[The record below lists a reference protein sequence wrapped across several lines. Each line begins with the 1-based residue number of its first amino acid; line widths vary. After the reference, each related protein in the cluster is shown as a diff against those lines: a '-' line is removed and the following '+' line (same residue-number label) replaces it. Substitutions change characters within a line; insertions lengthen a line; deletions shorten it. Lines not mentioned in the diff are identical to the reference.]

1 VTGAIAV
8 IPRGGRVVA
17 VLGIVLVALSMRNAV
32 AVVSPVFGAISDD
45 LGFDPVV
52 LSFIGA
58 APPLGFA
65 LAGLVVP
72 RLTRRWG
79 LEATLLAALGA
90 ILIGEGVRALAGE
103 EIVLVSATM
112 LTMLGIGGANVLLPP
127 LVRRYFPERIG
138 LFTSLYL
145 VLMGVGASVPA
156 FSAVHLT
163 EVAGWRVAIGVWV
176 VIPLLALGPW
186 LSMLRTPRPPRVE
199 ERRPE
204 GDASRNL
211 SAANPGFETRAADA
225 ARSSTREAGASRRHV
240 AASPTVWAITAALGL
255 SSISIYVAMG
265 YLPAMLT
272 SAGVD
277 AATAGAS
284 LGIAVALGIPE
295 ALLVPL
301 LASRRAA
308 VLPMIVTAGLCAV
321 GGWGGLLFAPAA
333 APLLWGLLVGLVPI
347 TFPLSLLLVNTR
359 TRSHRVTVSVS
370 AFVQGVAYIVAGT
383 LAFAVGLLHDATGS
397 WTAPMWLALAT
408 ALLAVPAIVILG
420 RDRMVDD
427 ELAG

>member
-1 VTGAIAV
+1 MTGAVAV
-8 IPRGGRVVA
+8 IPRGGRIVA

-32 AVVSPVFGAISDD
+32 AVVSPVFGAISED

-90 ILIGEGVRALAGE
+90 ILVGEGVRALAGE
-103 EIVLVSATM
+103 EVVLVSATM

-156 FSAVHLT
+156 FAAVHLT

-186 LSMLRTPRPPRVE
+186 RSMLRTPRPPLVE

-204 GDASRNL
+204 GDASRNH
-211 SAANPGFETRAADA
+211 SVAAT
-225 ARSSTREAGASRRHV
+225 RRHV

-277 AATAGAS
+277 AATAGAA

-321 GGWGGLLFAPAA
+321 AGWGGLLFAPAA

-347 TFPLSLLLVNTR
+347 TFPLALLLVNTR

-370 AFVQGVAYIVAGT
+370 AFVQGTAYIVAG
-383 LAFAVGLLHDATGS
+383 AFAFVVGLLHDATGS
-397 WTAPMWLALAT
+397 WTVPMWLALAT
-408 ALLAVPAIVILG
+408 AMLAVPAIVILG

-427 ELAG
+427 ELATT